1 MLQLNNNFRRLFTS
15 SARVSLPVFT
25 ASPYW
30 PHRDSG
36 TTGPCITG
44 SSLHKLDGKCVVN
57 QNVKPSYI
65 SVSSKWPQSVYIREE
80 FINQY

>member
-30 PHRDSG
+30 PHREQQG
-36 TTGPCITG
+36 R
-44 SSLHKLDGKCVVN
+44 
-57 QNVKPSYI
+57 
-65 SVSSKWPQSVYIREE
+65 VSPAPAST
-80 FINQY
+80 NLMGNA